1 MSKFLTPP
9 VWYDKNGNLNEMLT
23 GTGGDYSNV
32 VIGVQSSIAGTG
44 SVAIGGQS
52 ILGVNGATAD
62 NDNSIAIGCSS
73 RALAIGGIAIG
84 YKASTVSNDCI
95 AIGNEAKA
103 KAYLNIAI
111 GGNAQALEE
120 YGIAIGE
127 EAQATKRDSIAIGSG
142 AKTTTQDTIQ
152 LGDNTKPYGLTVGN
166 GRMSLNI
173 GSTAQGNWISATSNG
188 ISQGLYLVRY
198 HGGSYMDL
206 VYLMAPI
213 EIMDIS
219 SGSTYTNDWYFPFYT
234 SPYRLTIN
242 DSSHPIV
249 CSCYYLKVDKTSSA
263 SNLKITPGY
272 YKNDGDNLTPVFQN
286 MADGSSVYL
295 FKIL

>member
-9 VWYDKNGNLNEMLT
+9 VWYDKNGEENQSLVNAANAGVSGPTNIAFGLDAKS
-23 GTGGDYSNV
+23 GT
-32 VIGVQSSIAGTG
+32 
-44 SVAIGGQS
+44 
-52 ILGVNGATAD
+52 D
-62 NDNSIAIGCSS
+62 NDSHSCIAIGYEATATGKNTIAIGSYNS
-73 RALAIGGIAIG
+73 DGQPVGPDAGTRATGSGTIVIGGGASAAGGGIAIG
-84 YKASTVSNDCI
+84 DGAS
-95 AIGNEAKA
+95 
-103 KAYLNIAI
+103 
-111 GGNAQALEE
+111 
-120 YGIAIGE
+120 
-127 EAQATKRDSIAIGSG
+127 ATAN
-142 AKTTTQDTIQ
+142 QIQ
-152 LGDNTKPYGLTVGN
+152 LGNNNTAYTLSVGN

-198 HGGSYMDL
+198 GGGSYMDL

-234 SPYRLTIN
+234 NPYRLTIN

-249 CSCYYLKVDKTSSA
+249 CSCNYLKVDKTSSA

-272 YKNDGDNLTPVFQN
+272 YKNDGDNLTPVFQA
-286 MADGSSVYL
+286 MGDGSSVYL
-295 FKIL
+295 LKIL

>member
-9 VWYDKNGNLNEMLT
+9 VWYDKNGREIDIFDNTTYRSDGPENT
-23 GTGGDYSNV
+23 AIGTSA
-32 VIGVQSSIAGTG
+32 IAGSPSLEG
-44 SVAIGGQS
+44 SVFGAVAVGCQARAKAI
-52 ILGVNGATAD
+52 
-62 NDNSIAIGCSS
+62 NSIAIGS
-73 RALAIGGIAIG
+73 RDAMLSMDSQYVEALADGSIAIGGGAYATADSRDGIAIGRTSTSDQGGIAIG
-84 YKASTVSNDCI
+84 
-95 AIGNEAKA
+95 
-103 KAYLNIAI
+103 
-111 GGNAQALEE
+111 GGAHANANQ
-120 YGIAIGE
+120 
-127 EAQATKRDSIAIGSG
+127 
-142 AKTTTQDTIQ
+142 IQ
-152 LGDNTKPYGLTVGN
+152 LGNNNTAYTLNIGN

-173 GSTAQGNWISATSNG
+173 GSTDQDNWISATRNDIS

-198 HGGSYMDL
+198 GGGSYIDL

-213 EIMDIS
+213 AITDMS

-242 DSSHPIV
+242 NPSNPNNPSHPIV

-272 YKNDGDNLTPVFQN
+272 YTNDGDNLTPVFKS
-286 MADGSSVYL
+286 MADGSSVFL